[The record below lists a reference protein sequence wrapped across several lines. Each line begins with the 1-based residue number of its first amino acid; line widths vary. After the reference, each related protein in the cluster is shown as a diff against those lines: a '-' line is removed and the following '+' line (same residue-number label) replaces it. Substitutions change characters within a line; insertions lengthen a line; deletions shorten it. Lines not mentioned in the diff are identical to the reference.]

1 MFSSGELVVIFI
13 VAFLVFGPKRLP
25 ELGRALGK
33 VLREI
38 NKAMHD
44 VRDQMDTDYE
54 KTEKETSNE
63 AAKPPVEGKIIE
75 EKPESEDKG
84 KV

>member
-33 VLREI
+33 VLREL

-44 VRDQMDTDYE
+44 VKDQMDTDYE
-54 KTEKETSNE
+54 KTEKETINE
-63 AAKPPVEGKIIE
+63 TAKAPVEGDITE
-75 EKPESEDKG
+75 DKPESEGKG